1 MHSFENTSY
10 LCRSMRILIVST
22 SERTGGAA
30 VAACRLMEALNNN
43 GVKAKM
49 LVRDLAEAHQQ
60 DGRPVKECI
69 SVASLPRSFR
79 LSWHFLWERLIIFL
93 HLGFARQHLFDI
105 DIANSGSDITQLPE
119 FREADVI
126 HLHWVNQGMLSLA
139 DIRKILRSGK
149 PVVWTMHDLW
159 PATAVCHYARG
170 CKKYQDECADCP
182 LFPKTLLGDLAR
194 RVWRRKMHLQH
205 EGLIHYV
212 CCSRWLEGE
221 TRKSALLQG
230 QPVCNIPNPI
240 NSQVY
245 RPAEIYGSYASE
257 RHDDRLEAR
266 RRLGLPEEGRVLLF
280 VSQKVTDERKGISY
294 LVEAVNNLVEQHPEL
309 CADVHIAILGGH
321 AEEIVSELPLPTHL
335 LGYVSD
341 EKTIVSAYHAS
352 DVFVTPSLEDNLP
365 NTIMEAMACG
375 VPCVGFRVGGIP
387 EMIDHQKNGYVA
399 ELRSAA
405 DLARGIYWVLGE
417 ADRSALSVAAVRKVA
432 QSYSQTRVAM
442 KYIEVYQEALAHKHF
457 KL

>member
-1 MHSFENTSY
+1 
-10 LCRSMRILIVST
+10 MRILIVST

-49 LVRDLAEAHQQ
+49 LVRDLAELHQQ
-60 DGRPVKECI
+60 DGRTVKERI

-79 LSWHFLWERLIIFL
+79 LRWHFLWERLVIFF
-93 HLGFARQHLFDI
+93 HLRFHRQHLFDI
-105 DIANSGSDITQLPE
+105 DIANSGNDITRLPE

-126 HLHWVNQGMLSLA
+126 HLHWVNQGMLSLT

-170 CKKYQDECADCP
+170 CRKYHSSCTDCP
-182 LFPKTLLGDLAR
+182 LLPKGLLGDVAH
-194 RVWRRKMHLQH
+194 RVWHRKLQLQH

-221 TRKSALLQG
+221 ARKSALLQG
-230 QPVCNIPNPI
+230 QPICNIPNPI
-240 NSQVY
+240 NSQLY
-245 RPAEIYGSYASE
+245 RQAEIYGSYASE
-257 RHDDRLEAR
+257 RHDERLEAR
-266 RRLGLPEEGRVLLF
+266 RQLGLPEQGRILLF

-294 LVEAVNNLVEQHPEL
+294 FIEAVNSMVKSHPDL
-309 CADVHIAILGGH
+309 CQDVHLAILGGH
-321 AEEIVSELPLPTHL
+321 AEEIAAELPLPTHV
-335 LGYVSD
+335 LGYIGD
-341 EKTIVSAYHAS
+341 EKTIVSVYHAS

-365 NTIMEAMACG
+365 NTIMEAMSCG
-375 VPCVGFRVGGIP
+375 VPCVGFRIGGIP
-387 EMIDHQKNGYVA
+387 EMIDHQKSGYVA
-399 ELRSAA
+399 ELRSSD
-405 DLARGIYWVLGE
+405 DLARGICWVLSE
-417 ADRSALSVAAVRKVA
+417 ADRAALSAAAVRKVA